1 VTRHQLT
8 VLEGLGFLSAPLSAP
23 VEQLPKLEAP
33 SGTGPLEARARAWLH
48 SNCSPCHRNGM
59 GRGPADLRFSLP
71 FKDTQTCNVAPVAG
85 DLGVMG
91 ARLIKPGVPTESI
104 VSLRI
109 HALDSVRM
117 PLIGSLVVDTSGT
130 ALIDD
135 WIRSLTACPP

>member
-1 VTRHQLT
+1 
-8 VLEGLGFLSAPLSAP
+8 
-23 VEQLPKLEAP
+23 
-33 SGTGPLEARARAWLH
+33 
-48 SNCSPCHRNGM
+48 
-59 GRGPADLRFSLP
+59 
-71 FKDTQTCNVAPVAG
+71 
-85 DLGVMG
+85 
-91 ARLIKPGVPTESI
+91 LIKPGVPTESI